1 MSQYQ
6 EKIKQI
12 KEMESKDVIS
22 FQKDNKKI
30 SLRLVDDSDETVR
43 LLLEWRMK
51 YWDYF
56 DTKFEGNYERT
67 RKWIKE
73 DIIKNPNRILFL
85 IFSDNKKIG
94 HIGIDHYDDSKNLAQ
109 IQNVLLGTKN
119 GLPPNTME
127 DVLTSMF
134 EWMFDELGLSKIQLN
149 VFSDNFKAIN
159 LYEKCQMVTINSIP
173 LKRNYTD
180 DGWKWEELKERKKEE
195 YPERWFNLMEISKE
209 FFLMFFKK

>member
-1 MSQYQ
+1 
-6 EKIKQI
+6 
-12 KEMESKDVIS
+12 MESKDVIS

-73 DIIKNPNRILFL
+73 DLIKNPNRILFL
-85 IFSDNKKIG
+85 IFSDNTKIG

-127 DVLTSMF
+127 DVLISMF